1 MAEPGQRK
9 RIGAVASGYIL
20 IAVTCVVLI
29 GPRHL
34 AGEEGVLRPPGL
46 SLAESKA
53 RTVLDLAALGRDLFQ
68 KMEYRRAAIEFEKVL
83 QIDPSNSAAA
93 EYLKLCEKWLERQ

>member
-1 MAEPGQRK
+1 MAESGPRK
-9 RIGAVASGYIL
+9 RIETVASGCIL
-20 IAVTCVVLI
+20 IVVSCVVLI
-29 GPRHL
+29 GPQQL
-34 AGEEGVLRPPGL
+34 AGEGGGQPPGL

-53 RTVLDLAALGRDLFQ
+53 RAALDVAALGRDLFQ
-68 KMEYRRAAIEFEKVL
+68 KKEYRRAAIEFEKVL